1 MARAARLCEHV
12 LGKEFQ
18 LPRLSKGNYSQLPMN
33 RARIYSLLI
42 PAATL
47 LAYANSFSGPFSF
60 DDLPW
65 TELNPHIRHLW
76 PLWNTLQPPQGVPG
90 TGRPIV
96 CFTLALNYAVSGLDP
111 WSYHVANL
119 VIHVSAALVMF
130 GIVRR
135 TLQGPRLR
143 DRFGTQANGLAAAV
157 AVCWAVHPL
166 QTESVTYIIQR
177 TESMMGLFLLLTL
190 YCLIRGHDSPRRLE
204 WYATAVVCC
213 ALGMG
218 SKESMV
224 IAPIIV
230 LLYDRIFLADS
241 WTELWKKRSMLYAGL
256 AATWLIL
263 ISLVIVNN
271 ARGGGLLGSPA
282 VSWWRYAKNQFG
294 AIAHYLRLTFWPDTL
309 CLDYGWQVSPL
320 PRSWK
325 AIGVVLVIG
334 LAAATGWALANVPP
348 VGFLGAWFFLT
359 LAPTS
364 SVVPIQDM
372 VAERRMYLPLA
383 AVVTLTV
390 IAAWNGLSTLS
401 RRFKLT
407 PAMLRWAFFTLI
419 AGALAWRTA
428 QRNEDY
434 HSEIAIWTDTTRQ
447 RPQNGRA
454 WGNLGVSYFKARQ
467 FDSAFASLER
477 AIELLPTYSSARVIA
492 YTNLGDVRFAQ
503 GRYHDA
509 ITYLSEALR
518 LNPNDAVA
526 HNDLACALRQLGDR
540 QQAMV
545 HFRTAIRLQPDHAL
559 AHYNMGLLLTD
570 LGDSDQGLREVQTAR
585 RLLPDRP
592 EILFKLGVLLSN
604 RGLYSEAC
612 ANFTEA
618 VRLKPDF
625 EGALQYL
632 RFCEEKARKAEAH

>member
-1 MARAARLCEHV
+1 
-12 LGKEFQ
+12 
-18 LPRLSKGNYSQLPMN
+18 MN
-33 RARIYSLLI
+33 RAGIYSLLI
-42 PAATL
+42 PAAAL
-47 LAYANSFSGPFSF
+47 LAYANSLSGPFIF

-65 TELNPHIRHLW
+65 IEANPHVRRLW
-76 PLWNTLQPPQGVPG
+76 PLWNALQPPQGAPG
-90 TGRPIV
+90 TGRPVV
-96 CFTLALNYAVSGLDP
+96 CLTLALNYAVSGLDP
-111 WSYHVANL
+111 WSYHAANL
-119 VIHVSAALVMF
+119 AIHASAALVLF

-177 TESMMGLFLLLTL
+177 MESLMGLFLLLTL
-190 YCLIRGHDSPRRLE
+190 YCVIRGHDSPRRSE

-218 SKESMV
+218 SKEGMV

-241 WTELWKKRSMLYAGL
+241 WAELWKQRSVLYAGL

-263 ISLVIVNN
+263 ISLVIVNQ
-271 ARGGGLLGSPA
+271 ARLGRGLIGSPG

-325 AIGVVLVIG
+325 AIGVVLAVA
-334 LAAATGWALANVPP
+334 LVAATASAMANAPS

-359 LAPTS
+359 LAPNS
-364 SVVPIQDM
+364 SVLPIQDM

-401 RRFKLT
+401 RRLKLT
-407 PAMLRWAFFTLI
+407 PATLGWAFVALI

-428 QRNEDY
+428 QRNYDY

-454 WGNLGVSYFKARQ
+454 WGNLGYCYFKAGR
-467 FDSAFASLER
+467 FDSAIACLER
-477 AIELLPTYSSARVIA
+477 AIELLPTYSLARGTA
-492 YTNLGDVRFAQ
+492 YASLGNVRLAQ
-503 GRYHDA
+503 GRYSEA
-509 ITYLSEALR
+509 ITHLSEALR
-518 LNPNDAVA
+518 LNPYDADA

-540 QQAMV
+540 EQAMV
-545 HFRTAIRLQPDHAL
+545 HFRTAIRLKPDHAL
-559 AHYNMGLLLTD
+559 AHYHMGILLTD
-570 LGDSDQGLREVQTAR
+570 LDDFDEALRELQTAR

-592 EILFKLGVLLSN
+592 ETLFKLGVLLSN
-604 RGLYSEAC
+604 HGLYSEAC

-618 VRLKPDF
+618 LRLKPDF
-625 EGALQYL
+625 EQARQYHL
-632 RFCEEKARKAEAH
+632 RFCEEKARKPERR

>member
-1 MARAARLCEHV
+1 
-12 LGKEFQ
+12 
-18 LPRLSKGNYSQLPMN
+18 MN

-47 LAYANSFSGPFSF
+47 LAYANSFSGPFTF
-60 DDLPW
+60 DDLRW
-65 TELNPHIRHLW
+65 TEANPHIRHLW
-76 PLWNTLQPPQGVPG
+76 PLWNALQAPQDAPG
-90 TGRPIV
+90 TGRPVV
-96 CFTLALNYAVSGLDP
+96 CLTLALNYAVSGLDP
-111 WSYHVANL
+111 WSYHLANL
-119 VIHVSAALVMF
+119 VIHASAALVLF

-157 AVCWAVHPL
+157 AVCWAIHPL

-177 TESMMGLFLLLTL
+177 MESLMGLFFLLTL
-190 YCLIRGHDSPRRLE
+190 YCVIRGHDSPRRSE
-204 WYATAVVCC
+204 CWYATAVLCC

-218 SKESMV
+218 SKETMV

-241 WTELWKKRSMLYAGL
+241 WTEVWKKRSVFYAGL

-271 ARGGGLLGSPA
+271 AGGGRLMGSPA
-282 VSWWRYAKNQFG
+282 VSWWRYAKSQFG

-325 AIGVVLVIG
+325 AIGVLLVVG

-407 PAMLRWAFFTLI
+407 PTTLRWVFFTLI

-454 WGNLGVSYFKARQ
+454 WVWLGSSYFKAGR
-467 FDSAFASLER
+467 FDSAVACFER
-477 AIELLPTYSSARVIA
+477 AIELLPTYSWVRGMAFA
-492 YTNLGDVRFAQ
+492 NLGNVRFAQ
-503 GRYHDA
+503 GRYRDA
-509 ITYLSEALR
+509 ITHLSEALR
-518 LNPNDAVA
+518 LNPNDADA
-526 HNDLACALRQLGDR
+526 HNNLARALRKVGDR
-540 QQAMV
+540 EQAMV
-545 HFRTAIRLQPDHAL
+545 HFRTAIRLKPDYAL
-559 AHYNMGLLLTD
+559 AHYNMSLLLTD
-570 LGDSDQGLREVQTAR
+570 LGDFDEALRELQTAR
-585 RLLPDRP
+585 RLLPDRA
-592 EILFKLGVLLSN
+592 EILFKLGVLLNN

-625 EGALQYL
+625 EEALQYL
-632 RFCEEKARKAEAH
+632 RFCEEKARRSETQ

>member
-1 MARAARLCEHV
+1 
-12 LGKEFQ
+12 
-18 LPRLSKGNYSQLPMN
+18 MN
-33 RARIYSLLI
+33 RAGIYSLLI
-42 PAATL
+42 PAAAL
-47 LAYANSFSGPFSF
+47 LAYANSLSGPFIF

-65 TELNPHIRHLW
+65 IEANPHIRHLW
-76 PLWNTLQPPQGVPG
+76 PLWNTLQPPQGAAG
-90 TGRPIV
+90 TGRPVV
-96 CFTLALNYAVSGLDP
+96 CLTLALNYAVSGLAP

-119 VIHVSAALVMF
+119 AIHAFAALVLF

-135 TLQGPRLR
+135 TLQGPQLH

-177 TESMMGLFLLLTL
+177 TESLMGLFLLLTL
-190 YCLIRGHDSPRRLE
+190 YCVIRGHHSPRRSR
-204 WYATAVVCC
+204 WYAAVVICC

-218 SKESMV
+218 SKEGMV

-241 WTELWKKRSMLYAGL
+241 WAELWKQRSALHAGL

-263 ISLVIVNN
+263 ISLIIVNQ
-271 ARGGGLLGSPA
+271 ARGGRGLIGSPG
-282 VSWWRYAKNQFG
+282 VSSWRYAQNQFG
-294 AIAHYLRLTFWPDTL
+294 AIAHYLHLTFWPDTL
-309 CLDYGWQVSPL
+309 CLDYGWQVSSL
-320 PRSWK
+320 PRSWI
-325 AIGVVLVIG
+325 AVGVMLAVWLV
-334 LAAATGWALANVPP
+334 AATGWALANAAP

-364 SVVPIQDM
+364 SVVPIRDM
-372 VAERRMYLPLA
+372 VADRRMYLPLA

-407 PAMLRWAFFTLI
+407 PTTLGWAFFALV

-428 QRNEDY
+428 QRNYDY
-434 HSEIAIWTDTTRQ
+434 HSEIAIWTDTSRQ

-454 WGNLGVSYFKARQ
+454 WSNLGLSYFKAGR
-467 FDSAFASLER
+467 FDSAVACLQR
-477 AIELLPTYSSARVIA
+477 AIELLPTYALARATA
-492 YTNLGDVRFAQ
+492 YTNLANVRFAQ
-503 GRYHDA
+503 GRYSES
-509 ITYLSEALR
+509 ITHLSEALR
-518 LNPNDAVA
+518 LNPYNADA
-526 HNDLACALRQLGDR
+526 HNDLACALQQLGDR
-540 QQAMV
+540 EQAMV

-559 AHYNMGLLLTD
+559 AHYNMSLLLTD
-570 LGDSDQGLREVQTAR
+570 LGDFYEALRELQTAR

-592 EILFKLGVLLSN
+592 EIPFKLGVLLSN
-604 RGLYSEAC
+604 HGRYSEAC

-618 VRLKPDF
+618 LRLKPDF
-625 EGALQYL
+625 EQARQYL
-632 RFCEEKARKAEAH
+632 RFCEEKGRKPERR

>member
-1 MARAARLCEHV
+1 
-12 LGKEFQ
+12 
-18 LPRLSKGNYSQLPMN
+18 MN

-42 PAATL
+42 PVATL
-47 LAYANSFSGPFSF
+47 LAYANSFSGPFAF
-60 DDLPW
+60 DDLRW
-65 TELNPHIRHLW
+65 TEANPHIRHLW
-76 PLWNTLQPPQGVPG
+76 PLSNTLQPPQGTPG
-90 TGRPIV
+90 TGRPVV
-96 CFTLALNYAVSGLDP
+96 CLTLALNYAVSGLDP

-119 VIHVSAALVMF
+119 VIHASAALLMF

-135 TLQGPRLR
+135 TLQGARLR

-190 YCLIRGHDSPRRLE
+190 YCVIRGQDSPLRLQ
-204 WYATAVVCC
+204 WYATAVVCSV
-213 ALGMG
+213 LGMG
-218 SKESMV
+218 TKETMV

-241 WTELWKKRSMLYAGL
+241 WAELWKKRSVLYAGL
-256 AATWLIL
+256 AATWLVL

-282 VSWWRYAKNQFG
+282 VSWWRYATNQFG

-309 CLDYGWQVSPL
+309 CLDHGWQVSPL
-320 PRSWK
+320 PGSWK
-325 AIGVVLVIG
+325 AIGVVLIAG

-348 VGFLGAWFFLT
+348 LGFLGAWFFLT

-383 AVVTLTV
+383 AVVTLAV
-390 IAAWNGLSTLS
+390 IAAWNGLSRLS

-407 PAMLRWAFFTLI
+407 ATTLRWAFFGLI
-419 AGALAWRTA
+419 AGALAWRTV

-454 WGNLGVSYFKARQ
+454 WSNLGTSYFKAGR
-467 FDSAFASLER
+467 FDSAVASLQR

-492 YTNLGDVRFAQ
+492 SANLGSVRLAQ
-503 GRYHDA
+503 GRYSDA
-509 ITYLSEALR
+509 ITHLSEALR
-518 LNPNDAVA
+518 LNPNDAEA

-540 QQAMV
+540 EQAIV
-545 HFRTAIRLQPDHAL
+545 HFRTAIRLKPEYAL

-570 LGDSDQGLREVQTAR
+570 LGAFDEALVELRTAR

-592 EILFKLGVLLSN
+592 EILFKLGVLLSD

-632 RFCEEKARKAEAH
+632 RFCEEKARRSETH

>member
-1 MARAARLCEHV
+1 
-12 LGKEFQ
+12 
-18 LPRLSKGNYSQLPMN
+18 MN
-33 RARIYSLLI
+33 RAGICSLLI

-47 LAYANSFSGPFSF
+47 LAYANSFSGPFIF
-60 DDLPW
+60 DDLRW
-65 TELNPHIRHLW
+65 IEANPHIRHLW
-76 PLWNTLQPPQGVPG
+76 PLWNTLQPPQGDAG
-90 TGRPIV
+90 TGRPVV
-96 CFTLALNYAVSGLDP
+96 CLTLALNYTVSGLDP

-119 VIHVSAALVMF
+119 VIHASAALVLF

-143 DRFGTQANGLAAAV
+143 DRFGTQANGLAAAI

-177 TESMMGLFLLLTL
+177 TESLMGLFLLLTL
-190 YCLIRGHDSPRRLE
+190 YCVIRGRHSPRRSE
-204 WYATAVVCC
+204 WYATAVICC

-218 SKESMV
+218 SKEGMV

-241 WTELWKKRSMLYAGL
+241 WAELWKQRSALYAGL
-256 AATWLIL
+256 GATWLIL
-263 ISLVIVNN
+263 ISLVIVNT
-271 ARGGGLLGSPA
+271 ARGGGVIGSPG
-282 VSWWRYAKNQFG
+282 VSWWRYEKNQFG

-325 AIGVVLVIG
+325 AVGMMLAVCLV
-334 LAAATGWALANVPP
+334 AATGWALANAPP

-359 LAPTS
+359 LAPSS

-390 IAAWNGLSTLS
+390 IAVWNGLSSLT

-407 PAMLRWAFFTLI
+407 STALRWVFFALI

-428 QRNEDY
+428 QRNHDY
-434 HSEIAIWTDTTRQ
+434 HSGIAIWTDTTRQ

-454 WGNLGVSYFKARQ
+454 WNNLGHSYYNARR
-467 FDSAFASLER
+467 FDSAVACFQR
-477 AIELLPTYSSARVIA
+477 AIELLPTYALARATA
-492 YTNLGDVRFAQ
+492 YANLANVRFAQ
-503 GRYHDA
+503 GRYSEA
-509 ITYLSEALR
+509 ITHLSEALR
-518 LNPNDAVA
+518 LNPYNADA
-526 HNDLACALRQLGDR
+526 HNDLACALQQLGDR
-540 QQAMV
+540 EQAMV
-545 HFRTAIRLQPDHAL
+545 HFRTAIRLQPDHGL
-559 AHYNMGLLLTD
+559 AHYGMGVLLTD
-570 LGDSDQGLREVQTAR
+570 LGDFDEALRELQTAR
-585 RLLPDRP
+585 GLLPDRP
-592 EILFKLGVLLSN
+592 EIPFKLGVLLSN
-604 RGLYSEAC
+604 HGRYSEAC

-618 VRLKPDF
+618 LRLKPDF
-625 EGALQYL
+625 HEAIQYL
-632 RFCEEKARKAEAH
+632 RFCEEKRRKPETR

>member
-1 MARAARLCEHV
+1 MARAARHSEHA
-12 LGKEFQ
+12 LGKQFK
-18 LPRLSKGNYSQLPMN
+18 LRRLTEAVYSQLPMN

-42 PAATL
+42 LAATL
-47 LAYANSFSGPFSF
+47 LAYANSFSGPFAF
-60 DDLPW
+60 DDLHW
-65 TELNPHIRHLW
+65 TEANPHIRHLW
-76 PLWNTLQPPQGVPG
+76 PLWNALQAPQGAPG
-90 TGRPIV
+90 TGRPLV
-96 CFTLALNYAVSGLDP
+96 CLTLALNYAVSGLNP
-111 WSYHVANL
+111 WSYHLANL
-119 VIHVSAALVMF
+119 VIHASAALVMF
-130 GIVRR
+130 EIVRR

-190 YCLIRGHDSPRRLE
+190 YCVIRGHDSQRRLE

-218 SKESMV
+218 SKETMV

-241 WTELWKKRSMLYAGL
+241 WTELWKKRSVLYAGL

-271 ARGGGLLGSPA
+271 ARGGVLLGSPA
-282 VSWWRYAKNQFG
+282 VSWWLYAKNQFG

-309 CLDYGWQVSPL
+309 CIDYGWQVSPL

-325 AIGVVLVIG
+325 AIGVVLVVG
-334 LAAATGWALANVPP
+334 FAAATGWALANVPP
-348 VGFLGAWFFLT
+348 LGFLGAWFFLT

-401 RRFKLT
+401 RHFKLT
-407 PAMLRWAFFTLI
+407 PTMLRWAFFTLI

-428 QRNEDY
+428 QRNQDY
-434 HSEIAIWTDTTRQ
+434 HSEIAIWSDTTRQ

-454 WGNLGVSYFKARQ
+454 WSNLGASYFKAGQ
-467 FDSAFASLER
+467 FDPAVACLER

-492 YTNLGDVRFAQ
+492 SANLGNVRFAQ
-503 GRYHDA
+503 GRYSDA
-509 ITYLSEALR
+509 IRHLSEALR
-518 LNPNDAVA
+518 LNPNDADA
-526 HNDLACALRQLGDR
+526 HNDLACALRQLGER
-540 QQAMV
+540 EQAMV
-545 HFRTAIRLQPDHAL
+545 HFRTAIRLKPDYAL

-570 LGDSDQGLREVQTAR
+570 LGDDDEALHELQTAR

-592 EILFKLGVLLSN
+592 EILFKLGVLLSD

-625 EGALQYL
+625 EEALQYL
-632 RFCEEKARKAEAH
+632 RFCEEKARKSETQ